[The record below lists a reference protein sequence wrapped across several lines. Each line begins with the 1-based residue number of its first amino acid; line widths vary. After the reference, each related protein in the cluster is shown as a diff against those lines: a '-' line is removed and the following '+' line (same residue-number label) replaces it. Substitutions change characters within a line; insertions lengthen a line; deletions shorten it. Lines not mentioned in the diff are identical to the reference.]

1 MPFLRM
7 QTEDK
12 PIAVLAQV
20 EAKTFELCNGFR
32 YRPERQQTIYT
43 VPKDPNV
50 RTYDLASIPGPL
62 TWLVP
67 TYGEHTLA
75 ALLHDDLIANDTP
88 IDQRTAADRLFRDAL
103 GELDVPWVR
112 RWLLW
117 GGTAVGTLWAARGW
131 RRAGTVLWATVVVV
145 AAIAF
150 WASVLS
156 IGLPWLGDAG
166 LIAPLLAM
174 TAAVVLLLPRHVNV
188 GLIAIPTVL
197 YLLIPAVVIIV
208 ALSVY
213 GLVEWV
219 IKWLLKAV
227 NRVRPDTA
235 LRVPD
240 VLIQPPPLDRGLR
253 CRDALEDAADA
264 GQ

>member
-1 MPFLRM
+1 MPFLRLK
-7 QTEDK
+7 TDEE

-32 YRPERQQTIYT
+32 YRPERQQTVYT

-62 TWLVP
+62 TWLIP

-75 ALLHDDLIANDTP
+75 ALLHDDLIECDTP
-88 IDQRTAADRLFRDAL
+88 ADERAAADRLFRDAL

-117 GGTAVGTLWAARGW
+117 GGTALGTLWATKGW
-131 RRAGTVLWATVVVV
+131 RRAGMVLWAIVVVV

-150 WASVLS
+150 WASILS
-156 IGLPWLGDAG
+156 IGLPWLGDTG
-166 LIAPLLAM
+166 LIAPLVAM
-174 TAAVVLLLPRHVNV
+174 ATALLLLLPRHVNV
-188 GLIAIPTVL
+188 GVIAIPTAL
-197 YLLIPAVVIIV
+197 YLLIPAFVIIV
-208 ALSVY
+208 ALAVY

-219 IKWLLKAV
+219 IKWLLRAA
-227 NRVRPDTA
+227 NRVRPNTA
-235 LRVPD
+235 LQVPD
-240 VLIQPPPLDRGLR
+240 VRIQAPPLRPGLR
-253 CRDALEDAADA
+253 CKDALEDADDA
-264 GQ
+264 GR